1 MDAKN
6 ENPFRVIKIE
16 ETDTC
21 EKQYLVVMDNQISTG
36 KFCECYDRYGNKI
49 GCYDAACWNE
59 ENAESLGEDWDGETY
74 HTEAKYIEYW
84 DGSNFQTFFL
94 DIEGSCECDG
104 ELLEEDDQLAEKI
117 LSDYEKTYWSDWNA
131 GFRSAE
137 TENFEFIQSQFA
149 GAFEIATVK
158 PI

>member
-1 MDAKN
+1 MNDEKKL
-6 ENPFRVIKIE
+6 RVIKIE

-36 KFCECYDRYGNKI
+36 RFCECYDRYGNKI

-59 ENAESLGEDWDGETY
+59 ENAEIFGEKWDGETY
-74 HTEAKYIEYW
+74 HTQATYIEYW
-84 DGSNFQTFFL
+84 DGSNFRTFLL
-94 DIEGSCECDG
+94 DVEGSEQADG
-104 ELLEEDDQLAEKI
+104 ELLTENDAVAKQILDQYEE
-117 LSDYEKTYWSDWNA
+117 TCWSDWRA

-137 TENFEFIQSQFA
+137 TENFEFVQSQYA